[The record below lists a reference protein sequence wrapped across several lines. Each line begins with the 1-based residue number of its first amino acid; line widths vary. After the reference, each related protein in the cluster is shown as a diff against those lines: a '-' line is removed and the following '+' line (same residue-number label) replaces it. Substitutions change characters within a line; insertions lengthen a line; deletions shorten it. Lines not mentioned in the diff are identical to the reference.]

1 MTTRWVFIAKDTIFS
16 LMKHLLFSIL
26 FLSFTIQ
33 AFAQLQDDF
42 SDGDFTNNPTW
53 TGDVDNFVIDNQRLR
68 SAGPNLTAEL
78 ALSTSNT
85 RIASTEWRF
94 LLDLRFAPSANNQP
108 RIYLVSDQNN
118 LKGSLNGYYIEIGQ
132 TGDDFIRFFRQVGT
146 TRTLLFTG
154 TTAFSGN
161 VITRIKVLRDALGN
175 WQIFADASGGMVFLS
190 EGSSFFDNTHLNTA
204 FFGVVCR
211 HTSGNRDNFFFDDFY
226 VGDEIIDTEAP
237 QLLSILVE
245 NSQRLLLQFNEA
257 LATTPAQNIA
267 NYTVNN
273 QIGTPTQATLN
284 PSNPSQVFLEFNT
297 PFPSGIENTLTF
309 SNLTDLANNPINPNP
324 STFTFIFTAP
334 PSYHDIIITE
344 IMADPTGNS
353 APLNGLP
360 NAEFVELY
368 NRSNRPIDLKDVVF
382 LDNGGRFP
390 LPTRILMPNE
400 YITLCG
406 QNDAA
411 ALQNFGQV
419 ITIPSFPSLTNG
431 GELLMLENI
440 NGELLFAVEY
450 ADTWYKNSSKADG
463 GWTLEMIDTNRP
475 CEGRFN
481 WRASEAPQG
490 GTPSRENSIRAV
502 LPDLTAPELWRAEA
516 IDAQTIRLSFNQSM
530 AQASLR
536 NGTYQLSNGLTV
548 EEVILVA
555 PFFRQVLL
563 KVSPS
568 LEPNQSYSVVVTGVT
583 DCSANL
589 IREINQANFGLP
601 TTSEPSDVILNELLF
616 NPRTGGREFLELYN
630 RSDKFIN
637 LKDWKLANLANDII
651 ANQRIITADDYI
663 MPPKTYTVLS
673 LNTDNILDFYPLA
686 KPRTFLQM
694 SSVPSYPNARG
705 TVFVINAENQVMER
719 FDYDERFHFPLLDNR
734 RGVSLERI
742 SFEVP
747 TNQADSW
754 QSASANVGFATPG
767 YLNSQTARPNT
778 PSGKITLNPQVFTPD
793 GDGREDF
800 TQIQYVFERG
810 GYVIDITIYDRT
822 GREIKR
828 IAERKLLGTEEGF
841 FTWDGTDNNG
851 GLARMGYYLVL
862 VKALDLN
869 GNTEIYKEKVVV
881 GKRF

>member
-1 MTTRWVFIAKDTIFS
+1 MVFRTENAIFS
-16 LMKHLLFSIL
+16 FMKHLLIFVFFWSITTL
-26 FLSFTIQ
+26 

-42 SDGDFTNNPTW
+42 SDGNFTNNPTW
-53 TGDVDNFVIDNQRLR
+53 AGDTDNFVIDNNRLR
-68 SAGPNLTAEL
+68 SAGPSLTAEL
-78 ALSTSNT
+78 ALSTPNT
-85 RIASTEWRF
+85 HIASTEWRF
-94 LLDLRFAPSANNQP
+94 LVDLRFAPSANNQP
-108 RIYLVSDQNN
+108 RIYLVSDQSD
-118 LKGSLNGYYIEIGQ
+118 LKGNLNGYYVEIGQ
-132 TGDDFIRFFRQVGT
+132 TGDDFIRFFRQEGSN
-146 TRTLLFTG
+146 RTLLFTG
-154 TTAFSGN
+154 STAFSGN
-161 VITRIKVLRDALGN
+161 VLASIKVLRDELGN
-175 WQIFADASGGMVFLS
+175 WQIFADTSGGEVFLP
-190 EGSSFFDNTHLNTA
+190 EGAAFFDATHTNTS

-226 VGDEIIDTEAP
+226 VGDEIVDTEAP

-245 NSQRLLLQFNEA
+245 DAQRILLQFNEA

-273 QIGTPTQATLN
+273 QIGAPIQATLN
-284 PSNPSQVFLEFNT
+284 PTNPSQVFLEFGT
-297 PFPSGIENTLTF
+297 SFPSGIENILTF
-309 SNLTDLANNPINPNP
+309 NNLTDLAGNLISPNP

-360 NAEFVELY
+360 DAEFVELY

-382 LDNGGRFP
+382 SDNSASFS
-390 LPTRILMPNE
+390 LPNYILMPNE

-406 QNDAA
+406 QSDAA
-411 ALQNFGQV
+411 ALQNFGEV
-419 ITIPSFPSLTNG
+419 IALPSFPSLTNG
-431 GELLMLENI
+431 GELLMLENTE
-440 NGELLFAVEY
+440 GDLLFAIEY
-450 ADTWYKNSSKADG
+450 ADTWYQNSSKADG
-463 GWTLEMIDTNRP
+463 GWTLEMIDTNQP

-481 WRASEAPQG
+481 WRASEVPQG
-490 GTPSRENSIRAV
+490 GTPSSENSIRAV

-516 IDAQTIRLSFNQSM
+516 IDAQTIRLTFNQSM
-530 AQASLR
+530 AQTSLE

-548 EEVILVA
+548 EEVIPVTPFFNQVILKVA
-555 PFFRQVLL
+555 PDLL
-563 KVSPS
+563 
-568 LEPNQSYSVVVTGVT
+568 PNQSYILTVEGVT

-589 IREINQANFGLP
+589 IREINQADFGLA
-601 TTSEPSDVILNELLF
+601 SVSDSSDVILNELLF
-616 NPRTGGREFLELYN
+616 NPFTGGREFLELYN

-637 LKDWKLANLANDII
+637 LKNWKLANLADGIV
-651 ANQRIITADDYI
+651 ANQRIITEMDYI
-663 MPPKTYTVLS
+663 MPPQTYTVLS
-673 LNTDNILDFYPLA
+673 LNTDNILDFYPRA
-686 KPRTFLQM
+686 KPQTFLQM
-694 SSVPSYPNARG
+694 SSVPSYPNAGG
-705 TVFVINAENQVMER
+705 TVFIINAEVQIIER

-767 YLNSQTARPNT
+767 YLNSQTARPNV

-800 TQIQYVFERG
+800 TQIQYTFERG
-810 GYVIDITIYDRT
+810 GYVIDIIIYDRT
-822 GREIKR
+822 GREIRR

-841 FTWDGTDNNG
+841 FTWDGTDDNG
-851 GLARMGYYLVL
+851 GLARMGYYMVL